1 MKAVRVVPLSV
12 AVTMG
17 ALALGQDLPA
27 QEISAT
33 EIVARSIEAMGGA
46 DRIGNWETLRIRYN
60 LPDHEGISQTEIRR
74 PNLFR
79 AGRLVF
85 DGERAA
91 ILAPPGAEGGGDS
104 SVEMIPAE
112 EWKDFELDIAWSVPA
127 ILDYPAEYLGT
138 DSVLGHETYKLGVSL
153 PLGADITYYID
164 AATFM
169 ILKAASD
176 FTIRGNDYHWER
188 LFTNHREVDGILF
201 PWAFTYP
208 GRQGEV
214 LTATVEEV
222 VINPPLPREH
232 FRIPGGSR

>member
-1 MKAVRVVPLSV
+1 MKPHGIISIMAILFVS
-12 AVTMG
+12 
-17 ALALGQDLPA
+17 ALASGDRVRA
-27 QEISAT
+27 QQIDAD

-46 DRIGNWETLRIRYN
+46 ERIGSWETLRIRYN
-60 LPDHEGISQTEIRR
+60 LPDHEGTSQTEIRR

-91 ILAPPGAEGGGDS
+91 MLPRSAGEE
-104 SVEMIPAE
+104 VEMIPAE

-127 ILDYPAEYLGT
+127 FLDYPAEYLGP
-138 DSVLGHETYKLGVSL
+138 DSVVGHETYKLGVSL
-153 PLGADITYYID
+153 PLGAHITYYID
-164 AATFM
+164 ANTFM

-188 LFTNHREVDGILF
+188 LFTNHRKVDGILF

-214 LTATVEEV
+214 LTAWVEEV
-222 VINPPLPREH
+222 EVNPALPAEH
-232 FRIPGGSR
+232 FRIPGG